1 MKLLFYFDKIKKSE
15 FLNASF
21 YSAISSVIKILTSL
35 LIGKIIVHYA
45 DAEGIVLYGQ
55 LLNFVVIISVFCGGA
70 ISQGLIKYVAEYNA
84 VEKEKIPALLATSF
98 KFTLSVSLFIGLI
111 LVLFS
116 KYISQQILFAEKYSS
131 IFVVFGLTLVFYALN
146 TYFLSVLNGYKQFKK
161 FNLINI
167 ILNIISLLLSLILSY
182 YFNVYGILLSVI
194 VSQSFLFFITIYLLK
209 NENWFQLQ
217 NFKNPINLSILK
229 LLLRFAL
236 VAILSTALAPISA
249 LIVRDHLIVK
259 TSVDDAGMYELAFR
273 IANAVIMFFT
283 LTISTY
289 YIPRISEIN
298 TKSELLK
305 EVKKTY
311 ILVMPI
317 IIVLLIGVYFTKEL
331 IILIL
336 AKANFLRAASLFG
349 FVLFGVFLKVITQI
363 VGFVFLAKAKIKTVI
378 ALEVAL
384 NIFITLLSIYFIN
397 IYGLLGSVYAY
408 CITNLIFLVI
418 VLALFFLT
426 FVSNKKSINV

>member
-45 DAEGIVLYGQ
+45 GAEGIVLYGQ

-70 ISQGLIKYVAEYNA
+70 ISQGLIKYVAEYNSI
-84 VEKEKIPALLATSF
+84 EQQKIPALLATSF
-98 KFTLSVSLFIGLI
+98 KFTLYSSLLIGVILI
-111 LVLFS
+111 LFS
-116 KYISQQILFAEKYSS
+116 KFISDQILYDDKYSS

-146 TYFLSVLNGYKQFKK
+146 SYLLSVLNGFKEFKK
-161 FNLINI
+161 FNFISI
-167 ILNIISLLLSLILSY
+167 ILNIISLILSLFLSY

-194 VSQSFLFFITIYLLK
+194 ISQAFLFFVTVFFVK
-209 NENWFQLQ
+209 DEPWFQIQ
-217 NFKNPINLSILK
+217 NFKNSVDLSILK
-229 LLLRFAL
+229 LLSRFAL

-249 LIVRDHLIVK
+249 LIVRDHLILK
-259 TSVDDAGMYELAFR
+259 TSIEDAGMYEFVFR

-289 YIPRISEIN
+289 YIPRISEIV
-298 TKSELLK
+298 TKNELLK

-311 ILVMPI
+311 ILVVPI
-317 IIVLLIGVYFTKEL
+317 ITVLLVGVYFTREF
-331 IILIL
+331 IILLL
-336 AKANFLRAASLFG
+336 AKASFLRASSLFS

-378 ALEVAL
+378 AIEVLL
-384 NIFITLLSIYFIN
+384 NIFITVLSIYFIN
-397 IYGLLGSVYAY
+397 TFGLLGSVYAY
-408 CITNLIFLVI
+408 CLTNIIFFIGVLVM
-418 VLALFFLT
+418 FYYT
-426 FVSNKKSINV
+426 FISKN

>member
-84 VEKEKIPALLATSF
+84 IDKQKIPALLVTSF
-98 KFTLSVSLFIGLI
+98 KFTLYISLFVGLI

-116 KYISQQILFAEKYSS
+116 KYISHQILFAEKYSS
-131 IFVVFGLTLVFYALN
+131 IFVVFGFTLVFYALN
-146 TYFLSVLNGYKQFKK
+146 TYFLSVLNGFKQFKK

-167 ILNIISLLLSLILSY
+167 ILNIISLLFSLLLSF
-182 YFNVYGILLSVI
+182 YFDVYGILLSVI
-194 VSQSFLFFITIYLLK
+194 VSQSFLFFLTMFLVK
-209 NENWFQLQ
+209 RESWFQTQ
-217 NFKNPINLSILK
+217 NFMGMIDLSILK
-229 LLLRFAL
+229 LLFRYAL
-236 VAILSTALAPISA
+236 LAILSTALAPISA
-249 LIVRDHLIVK
+249 LIVRDHLILK
-259 TSVDDAGMYELAFR
+259 TSVEDAGMYELVFR

-289 YIPRISEIN
+289 YIPRISEIA

-305 EVKKTY
+305 EVKNTY

-317 IIVLLIGVYFTKEL
+317 ITVLLVGVYFTREV

-336 AKANFLRAASLFG
+336 AKASFLRAASLFG
-349 FVLFGVFLKVITQI
+349 FVLFGIFFKVITQI
-363 VGFVFLAKAKIKTVI
+363 IGFVFLAKAKIKTVI
-378 ALEVAL
+378 TIEVLL
-384 NIFITLLSIYFIN
+384 NIFITVMSIYFIN
-397 IYGLLGSVYAY
+397 TFGLLGSVYAY
-408 CITNLIFLVI
+408 CLTNIIFLIVI
-418 VLALFFLT
+418 FVLFYYT
-426 FVSNKKSINV
+426 FVSKN